1 MKQNPQWVAGYKAPR
16 YLCKVHLSSWRDRIV
31 WWLFRRY
38 LLNEDYYR
46 VVRRFTGPRRHRSD
60 HSTRKADATAY
71 RYYIEKRARD
81 YHLGAAW
88 RDVVT
93 PIRRTNE
100 EYMK

>member
-1 MKQNPQWVAGYKAPR
+1 MKQNPQWVNGYKAPK
-16 YLCKVHLSSWRDRIV
+16 YLCKVRLANWRDRLI

-46 VVRRFTGPRRHRSD
+46 VVRRFTGPRPRCA

-71 RYYIEKRARD
+71 RYYIEQRSKP
-81 YHLGAAW
+81 YQIGAAW

-93 PIRRTNE
+93 PIRRHDE